1 MSGDALGKT
10 LRENLTVGDTV
21 ELPLAMKG
29 PTGIAVVVV
38 AAAEDPD
45 DETVIPDNV
54 IWANDDLYL
63 TGKMPKN
70 AVVEAEPVSVTIDGE
85 DVLAAWDIKIYAN
98 ENQRQKGKT
107 WQPAGDKV
115 QVHMRSDAFLGT
127 SGELNVYHLAD
138 AGSAA
143 EYVDS
148 VTASDSWVEF
158 DAASFSAYAI
168 STVLE
173 KTITATDDNTYK
185 ITVAY
190 DSASGIPAG
199 AALAVSE
206 ITDPAAYRAYLD
218 SAAETLSVSLENLT
232 YTRLFDI
239 SVVGPDGQSYQP
251 NDAVSVTVELMEP
264 EARSVDDMRVVHF
277 GSAAE
282 KFTDEAASANALR
295 AARFGGA
302 AEELAAETANG
313 TVSFK
318 TEGFSVFSFLD
329 TSVIDR
335 VVGAIFGTSSK
346 LYENDDIILTGRM
359 PLLGTVEA
367 APVTVELEG
376 KNVLLAYD
384 IKIYANSL
392 MKLLGIAWQPSEG
405 AITVQVKSDV
415 LTDGS
420 KLSVYHMKDVKA
432 KAEFVADVIAV
443 NSSVTFEADSFSVY
457 PVTGE
462 DAHRIF
468 YTFYNGST
476 VLAQEY
482 ITKIQ
487 EFYDPGV
494 SPEYG
499 QTFLGWAYNSA
510 ETDESNMLTWEQL
523 KTDLQA
529 LLNAGGYKDGKEV
542 NVYAKF
548 KEAYYLRY
556 MVMEDDGTVG
566 VLKSESVRTDAADK
580 TKTVNC
586 EYSAVGS
593 DFEGWIDAATGTSYQ
608 NGDAITLDH
617 HIDLYAK
624 LTGRYW
630 LVFNSNTTGATF
642 TGPQLIFGGAV
653 TAKPTDPTKKGYTFI
668 GWNTKADG
676 SGEWWYKADGSVT
689 SRFGG
694 TITADTTLYAQW
706 EGAPNSYT
714 VVYMKQTASDDVG
727 LANSAKQY
735 EYVESQTV
743 TGVKTGDVITLPAG
757 YNSKGTTTDTNSHYY
772 QTQYSWTDWES
783 GMTVGADGDT
793 VVKVYYDRKDYHLYF
808 QIYDYTY
815 TPTTSNNG
823 TQYGIVNGAYARIY
837 YRNNAW
843 RTTDRN
849 NGPVYSG
856 TRYTRSGSQ
865 SWQTIKDIHALYEHD
880 VSGQFPI
887 VGDDG
892 TSYDSYVWDPQN
904 DREWKQIMVYVDSMP
919 DRNVTFHGN
928 GPSTPS
934 KFMRYYVEVLPG
946 ETGTLTY
953 NGVQYIQHGETY
965 SAAYTT

>member
-1 MSGDALGKT
+1 MKNLFRRSIAMLLMLAMLSGLIGPGNVMLLTAYAEEESVET
-10 LRENLTVGDTV
+10 L
-21 ELPLAMKG
+21 ELPTDVPEMEEIPEIVEAPAE
-29 PTGIAVVVV
+29 PT
-38 AAAEDPD
+38 EDVSLP
-45 DETVIPDNV
+45 
-54 IWANDDLYL
+54 
-63 TGKMPKN
+63 
-70 AVVEAEPVSVTIDGE
+70 AEPVQSGE
-85 DVLAAWDIKIYAN
+85 ETPAQETAGGSEPETPEESEGETGITENTGEALDENNAEPAALAEGEFWIHPVNAEGAEIETVLLHLTGLFPADAQVLVYAQGLTAV
-98 ENQRQKGKT
+98 ENAVEAYHVSILSGGQP
-107 WQPAGDKV
+107 WQPVSSPITV
-115 QVHMRSDAFLGT
+115 QLYSAAV
-127 SGELNVYHLAD
+127 
-138 AGSAA
+138 SAA
-143 EYVDS
+143 EYVGS

-264 EARSVDDMRVVHF
+264 EARTVDDMRVVHF
-277 GSAAE
+277 GSTAE

-415 LTDGS
+415 LADGS

-468 YTFYNGST
+468 YTFYNGSK

-580 TKTVNC
+580 TKTVDC
-586 EYSAVGS
+586 DYSAVGS

-624 LTGRYW
+624 LTGRY
-630 LVFNSNTTGATF
+630 
-642 TGPQLIFGGAV
+642 
-653 TAKPTDPTKKGYTFI
+653 
-668 GWNTKADG
+668 
-676 SGEWWYKADGSVT
+676 
-689 SRFGG
+689 
-694 TITADTTLYAQW
+694 
-706 EGAPNSYT
+706 
-714 VVYMKQTASDDVG
+714 
-727 LANSAKQY
+727 
-735 EYVESQTV
+735 
-743 TGVKTGDVITLPAG
+743 
-757 YNSKGTTTDTNSHYY
+757 
-772 QTQYSWTDWES
+772 
-783 GMTVGADGDT
+783 
-793 VVKVYYDRKDYHLYF
+793 
-808 QIYDYTY
+808 
-815 TPTTSNNG
+815 
-823 TQYGIVNGAYARIY
+823 
-837 YRNNAW
+837 
-843 RTTDRN
+843 
-849 NGPVYSG
+849 
-856 TRYTRSGSQ
+856 
-865 SWQTIKDIHALYEHD
+865 
-880 VSGQFPI
+880 
-887 VGDDG
+887 
-892 TSYDSYVWDPQN
+892 
-904 DREWKQIMVYVDSMP
+904 
-919 DRNVTFHGN
+919 
-928 GPSTPS
+928 
-934 KFMRYYVEVLPG
+934 
-946 ETGTLTY
+946 
-953 NGVQYIQHGETY
+953 
-965 SAAYTT
+965 